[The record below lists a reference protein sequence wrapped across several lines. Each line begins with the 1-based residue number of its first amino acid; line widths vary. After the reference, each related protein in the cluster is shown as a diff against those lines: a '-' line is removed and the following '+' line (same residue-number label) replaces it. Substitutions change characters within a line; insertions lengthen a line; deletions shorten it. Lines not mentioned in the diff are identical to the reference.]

1 MSDLAHRRSDYA
13 WGALD
18 RADLADDPI
27 AQWWTWYEAAVAAG
41 IEEPNAMS
49 VATIHDDG
57 GPDARLV
64 LARGVDSRGFAFFT
78 NYASTKGNQLAERP
92 VAAATFAWLELHRQV
107 RVRGV
112 VEKVAADESD
122 KYFASRP
129 RESRIGAW
137 ASPQS
142 TVLADRAALEARVAD
157 VEARFPDEDIPRPP
171 FWGGLRIVPVA
182 IEFWQGRPS
191 RLHDRFRYRR
201 DAPAE
206 GRDWVIER
214 LAP

>member
-1 MSDLAHRRSDYA
+1 HVERVGSRCAAGVGGDRGERPAARRQCGVARSAVAVPARAPGHPGSCRRSVMSDLAHRRSDYA

-27 AQWWTWYEAAVAAG
+27 PQWWTWYEAAVAAG

-92 VAAATFAWLELHRQV
+92 VAAATFAWLELH
-107 RVRGV
+107 
-112 VEKVAADESD
+112 
-122 KYFASRP
+122 
-129 RESRIGAW
+129 
-137 ASPQS
+137 
-142 TVLADRAALEARVAD
+142 
-157 VEARFPDEDIPRPP
+157 
-171 FWGGLRIVPVA
+171 
-182 IEFWQGRPS
+182 
-191 RLHDRFRYRR
+191 
-201 DAPAE
+201 
-206 GRDWVIER
+206 
-214 LAP
+214 